1 MSTTGKLLS
10 FQDIKLLGVEEDQR
24 SCFDGGCNRCLIR
37 NEFAKEQNFRSQKI
51 KYRLK
56 AMGTQE
62 KVEETEFFIFDI
74 QDNHGVITKVWA
86 FGIDYIMPEP
96 DPVEKKPINLL
107 IGNNFLSLHPSG
119 GQGRNAVENLRAL
132 HSNFGSGWVIS
143 GAHKLLKPSS
153 PNLSSQAV
161 TMASQQG

>member
-10 FQDIKLLGVEEDQR
+10 FQDITLLGVEEDQR

-37 NEFAKEQNFRSQKI
+37 NEFAKEQNFRNQKI

-86 FGIDYIMPEP
+86 FGIDDIMPEP
-96 DPVEKKPINLL
+96 DPVDLQSIRHIFPHVPGIAFESAEKKPINLL
-107 IGNNFLSLHPSG
+107 IGNNFLSLFTQVG
-119 GQGRNAVENLRAL
+119 VRG
-132 HSNFGSGWVIS
+132 
-143 GAHKLLKPSS
+143 
-153 PNLSSQAV
+153 
-161 TMASQQG
+161 

>member
-37 NEFAKEQNFRSQKI
+37 NEFAKEQNFRNQKI
-51 KYRLK
+51 KYRLN

-96 DPVEKKPINLL
+96 DPVKKKPINLL
-107 IGNNFLSLHPSG
+107 IGNNFLSLFTQVGVRG
-119 GQGRNAVENLRAL
+119 GMLWR
-132 HSNFGSGWVIS
+132 
-143 GAHKLLKPSS
+143 
-153 PNLSSQAV
+153 
-161 TMASQQG
+161 T